1 MGKYGLIG
9 KRLAHSFS
17 KDYFERKF
25 RDEGLTNCSYELIE
39 LPGLEGLRNI
49 VAARG
54 LAGFNVTIPYKE
66 RILPL
71 LDSIDSVALEVGA
84 VNTVSVLRNEDGNLH
99 LRGYNTD
106 APAFLETLRPMLQG
120 RHRNALI
127 LGTGG
132 AAKAVA
138 WALDQLGIA
147 YRFVS
152 RTPESH
158 RSAIGY
164 SEIPSYCT
172 EPLVIVNATPVG
184 MFPDTCSSPWPFPE
198 LLTRDF
204 LCYDLVYNPSPTLFL
219 QQAAAHGATV
229 VDGLRML
236 HLQAEKAWEMW
247 RTQLNF

>member
-9 KRLAHSFS
+9 KRLGHSFS
-17 KDYFERKF
+17 KDYFEGKF
-25 RDEGLTNCSYELIE
+25 RNEGLTDCSYELIE
-39 LPGLEGLRNI
+39 LPGLEGLRDI
-49 VAARG
+49 VAVRG

-66 RILPL
+66 QILPL

-106 APAFLETLRPMLQG
+106 APAFLETLEPLLRPH
-120 RHRNALI
+120 HREALI

-138 WALDQLGIA
+138 WALGQLGIA

-158 RSAIGY
+158 SGAVGYGDIRSLC
-164 SEIPSYCT
+164 PF
-172 EPLVIVNATPVG
+172 PLVIVNATPVG
-184 MFPDTCSSPWPFPE
+184 MFPNCGSSPWPVPE
-198 LLTRDF
+198 LLTREH

-219 QQAAAHGATV
+219 QQATEHGATV
-229 VDGLRML
+229 VDGLQML
-236 HLQAEKAWEMW
+236 HLQAEKAWEKW
-247 RTQLNF
+247 GNPPNF